1 MTNHLNFLTFSN
13 NLMVRIQHFLDS
25 FQIGFKYASH
35 VIMGN
40 PTKQRLG
47 NWQLKKLSHQVG
59 KWIACL
65 TWMHVGVGVADSTN
79 FEITQSFQTLI
90 LTLFIT
96 PMLSSLTPL
105 QFKLQTLRGMYIKYS
120 FVSYYVSL
128 L

>member
-1 MTNHLNFLTFSN
+1 
-13 NLMVRIQHFLDS
+13 
-25 FQIGFKYASH
+25 
-35 VIMGN
+35 
-40 PTKQRLG
+40 
-47 NWQLKKLSHQVG
+47 
-59 KWIACL
+59 
-65 TWMHVGVGVADSTN
+65 MHVDVGVADSTN
-79 FEITQSFQTLI
+79 LEITQSFQTLI